1 MKISIITASYNSEK
15 TILDSLRSVQNQRNV
30 EIEHILVDGD
40 STDKTTEIIKI
51 FSKSNNIFVSEKD
64 LGIYD
69 AMNKGIN
76 LASGDIVG
84 ILNSDDIYYDDNVLS
99 TISEAFNSN
108 PDIDIVYGDLVYVEQ
123 YDLNKIVRTWKSKSF
138 YNNFFE
144 DANVPPH
151 PSVFLRKEIYN
162 KMGIFDLNF
171 KLAADYEYLLR
182 IFKSKQFKSLYI
194 PQVFVK
200 MRLGGATNKNFA
212 NIFSGNIEIIN
223 AWKKNGI
230 KMPLYFFIFKLAKRI
245 IQFF

>member
-51 FSKSNNIFVSEKD
+51 FSKTNNICVSEKD

-108 PDIDIVYGDLVYVEQ
+108 PNIDIVYGDLVYVEQ

-151 PSVFLRKEIYN
+151 PSVFLRKEVYN
-162 KMGIFDLNF
+162 KTGLFDLNF

-194 PQVFVK
+194 PRIFVK
-200 MRLGGATNKNFA
+200 MRLGGATNKNLA